1 MAANLQA
8 ELATNPDPRR
18 TLELVQ
24 LNNEITQF
32 QYDLSEDI
40 PDKLN
45 EQEKVA
51 SDRRI

>member
-24 LNNEITQF
+24 LNNEIAQL
-32 QYDLSEDI
+32 QHDLSEDI
-40 PDKLN
+40 PYKLN

-51 SDRRI
+51 HDKRI